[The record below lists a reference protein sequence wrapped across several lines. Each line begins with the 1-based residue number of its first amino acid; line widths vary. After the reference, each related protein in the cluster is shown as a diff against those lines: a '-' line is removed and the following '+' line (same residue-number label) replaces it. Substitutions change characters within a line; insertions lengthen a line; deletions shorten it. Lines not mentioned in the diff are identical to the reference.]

1 MEREERIPI
10 KQMTLTPEIINFV
23 EKGLKPILNQ
33 KPISSMLKYLNQL
46 SYDDFLKYLREYQHK
61 LQRRKKYREAFSIYQ
76 KWVIEIVFHIM
87 NQINSEKGLHNYEI
101 TIREDLFLF
110 LGKDKEK
117 MKNILI
123 Q

>member
-61 LQRRKKYREAFSIYQ
+61 LFLVRASAVHATEREFFSVNHFAVASFVNFAAAVGANVEAY
-76 KWVIEIVFHIM
+76 
-87 NQINSEKGLHNYEI
+87 
-101 TIREDLFLF
+101 
-110 LGKDKEK
+110 
-117 MKNILI
+117 LI
-123 Q
+123 I